1 MSWPSFDLVNFKV
14 DGAKYLRNQQ
24 FTDALEFVVC
34 TYCCVRFTVCSLHL
48 TTLKFVLFFFYGL
61 FSLVRLMARELVD
74 NNVTGRVSQ
83 GLLYI
88 EYFIF
93 PQTFKMFDGSE
104 FWQKQ
109 KNSLKTETVY
119 QPFLCYDHEIVIF
132 SLRASKM

>member
-1 MSWPSFDLVNFKV
+1 
-14 DGAKYLRNQQ
+14 
-24 FTDALEFVVC
+24 
-34 TYCCVRFTVCSLHL
+34 
-48 TTLKFVLFFFYGL
+48 
-61 FSLVRLMARELVD
+61 MARELVD

-119 QPFLCYDHEIVIF
+119 QPFWCYDHEIVIF
-132 SLRASKM
+132 SLRASKMWGSSSVLQSCTGPRVVWTLPSWQRTNAA